1 MQNDRSLGK
10 WRANDKIP
18 GYIEH
23 SINPRVCAVCIYIF
37 LRFFSLFFTTETPTV
52 IMIEKAFAS
61 FLFLQRDGS
70 EFVRLS
76 LLFDGCWHGG
86 RL

>member
-23 SINPRVCAVCIYIF
+23 SINPRVCVYIYFFVFF
-37 LRFFSLFFTTETPTV
+37 LLVHFTTETPTV